1 MVLDFF
7 SVLIN
12 HIRVK
17 WRDDKYSHVLIYVNA
32 YILFYF
38 MAYISSI
45 FSSFYLLYI
54 KKKKNQFQT

>member
-17 WRDDKYSHVLIYVNA
+17 WRDDKYSHVLTYVNA
-32 YILFYF
+32 TFCFILWHIYHQSFLLF
-38 MAYISSI
+38 
-45 FSSFYLLYI
+45 SFYI
-54 KKKKNQFQT
+54 KKKNQFQT